1 MKFIKLLFLFSPIFI
16 FSQNA
21 NLITMQGKLVF
32 DSSDLEG
39 ISIVNVSNSQATLSE
54 KTGLFT
60 INGSVGD
67 TLNIS
72 SVQFEKIKYILLQ
85 EDIIKQKFFIYL
97 KVQNNTLAEVE
108 INQFKKI
115 NSKSLGLI
123 SKDIKVYTPA
133 ERRLSAASGGITGLI
148 NLITGTTGQ
157 FKKELLVEKK
167 EFAIEK
173 VSNYFEDDYFSTIL
187 KLPKE
192 KIKGFKFYL
201 VENQNFVTA
210 LNSKNKNLTKFL
222 MSEIAQEYKKRYLE

>member
-1 MKFIKLLFLFSPIFI
+1 
-16 FSQNA
+16 
-21 NLITMQGKLVF
+21 
-32 DSSDLEG
+32 
-39 ISIVNVSNSQATLSE
+39 
-54 KTGLFT
+54 LFT

-72 SVQFEKIKYILLQ
+72 TVQFEKIKYILLQ

-148 NLITGTTGQ
+148 NLITGTTGRL
-157 FKKELLVEKK
+157 KKFLIILKM
-167 EFAIEK
+167 
-173 VSNYFEDDYFSTIL
+173 TIL
-187 KLPKE
+187 APFLNYQKKKLKD
-192 KIKGFKFYL
+192 L
-201 VENQNFVTA
+201 NF
-210 LNSKNKNLTKFL
+210 
-222 MSEIAQEYKKRYLE
+222 IW